1 MAKTSAEQQPP
12 TRLIRDKAFAKRVE
26 TACDNHPM
34 VPAYNF
40 GRLTWMVKQ
49 FADRFGIKIS
59 PETARKW
66 AAGEARPRPDKM
78 RFLAQLLEVDEA
90 WLSLGTAPGMT
101 PRERRTQAMAISGA
115 ANILLGFMQLD
126 GAACAYPDEH
136 DPRGD
141 IVDFYAIIKGAQ
153 YAVRAALAVD
163 EGDKGK
169 YLFTVPNEYEMVM
182 VIGLIR
188 RPDLKCDFVELQAD
202 LVDKHK
208 VRKGGYY
215 EIEVERKDEDY
226 VTGKDVWPKIRTFA
240 QRL

>member
-1 MAKTSAEQQPP
+1 MAGP
-12 TRLIRDKAFAKRVE
+12 
-26 TACDNHPM
+26 
-34 VPAYNF
+34 
-40 GRLTWMVKQ
+40 Q
-49 FADRFGIKIS
+49 FKERFGIKIS

-90 WLSLGTAPGMT
+90 WLSLGTAPEMT

-153 YAVRAALAVD
+153 YAVRAALAVEAG
-163 EGDKGK
+163 EGR
-169 YLFTVPNEYEMVM
+169 YQFTVPNEFEMVM
-182 VIGLIR
+182 VIGIIR
-188 RPDLKCDFVELQAD
+188 RPDLKCDFVELQSD

-215 EIEVERKDEDY
+215 EIEVERRGDGLCDRQGRLAED
-226 VTGKDVWPKIRTFA
+226 TDALRSGSI
-240 QRL
+240 

>member
-12 TRLIRDKAFAKRVE
+12 KRLIRDKAFAKRLE
-26 TACDNHPM
+26 TACNNHPM

-126 GAACAYPDEH
+126 AAACAYPDEH

-153 YAVRAALAVD
+153 YAVRAALAV
-163 EGDKGK
+163 EGDAGK
-169 YLFTVPNEYEMVM
+169 YQFTVPNEYEMVM

-215 EIEVERKDEDY
+215 EVEVERKGDDY
-226 VTGKDVWPKIRTFA
+226 VTGADVWPIIRTFA